1 MKLKFKS
8 PAGEST
14 ASFEGGEWSI
24 LEGPEDNLVDV
35 QLADIEAVEGG
46 QYFPTP
52 WDRANQVCNI
62 LGGVMLEPRPV
73 DEEDLEDADF

>member
-1 MKLKFKS
+1 MKLKFNS

-24 LEGPEDNLVDV
+24 IEGPEDNLFEVR
-35 QLADIEAVEGG
+35 LADNEAVQGG
-46 QYFPTP
+46 EYFPTP

-62 LGGVMLEPRPV
+62 LGGVMLEPRPP
-73 DEEDLEDADF
+73 EGESPEGAIF